1 MLWLFQFWCPSVLH
15 FILHSSNHITWCE
28 NKSSPLSGWSLQGD
42 KTVLSHIAC
51 LLAQSLSADF
61 SSICIQLAEANFTS
75 FVMNFTWCESTM
87 SRFFLWGNSVLTLH
101 HFLCRVASL
110 PRIEFLAL
118 TNLAISVWHLS
129 ALYQLCGAP
138 NKAGR
143 FQTKFWAV
151 SLISLLNHIF
161 TSCFY

>member
-1 MLWLFQFWCPSVLH
+1 MLWLFQFWCP
-15 FILHSSNHITWCE
+15 FISYCIHRIISPGVKRNHLHSQDELCKVII
-28 NKSSPLSGWSLQGD
+28 P
-42 KTVLSHIAC
+42 VLSHIAC

-151 SLISLLNHIF
+151 SLICLLNHIF